1 MFFFRKPLALSTTL
15 VTTVSILASAGWQA
29 ASAGDSGT
37 LLRGRAVKEGMLGT
51 PVDGGDA
58 TGPRLSR
65 TDIARTNESRSNT
78 SRRTSSDDGVM
89 TQLLDAPHDV
99 IKEAGVMPAAGKRNF
114 GLTADIEDFNG
125 QMMNGM
131 PDSAAGQR
139 PGGIPD
145 NAAAFLP
152 GIPMMGGMPG
162 EPVDD
167 GTIRQGAPEFQGV
180 GPGSSAAA
188 IDPDNSPEMQLAWD
202 LWHKRVAETVFTRWN
217 SVANKLFAHS
227 GPLRAGFTYVVTR
240 DGRIKD
246 LRIVKSPNPMFNSI
260 AIQAIKSMDG
270 DRELLKFP
278 DGSRRMMVAKQASF
292 SINSG
297 DPANSMRYTTGDR
310 ETVRLR

>member
-1 MFFFRKPLALSTTL
+1 MLFSSRLLPRAMAL
-15 VTTVSILASAGWQA
+15 VAIVSILSGAGWQA

-37 LLRGRAVKEGMLGT
+37 LLRGRAVKEGLLGT
-51 PVDGGDA
+51 PVDGADA
-58 TGPRLSR
+58 AGPRLSR
-65 TDIARTNESRSNT
+65 TDIARTNDSKSNT
-78 SRRTSSDDGVM
+78 TRRASGDDGVM
-89 TQLLDAPHDV
+89 THLLDAPHDV
-99 IKEAGVMPAAGKRNF
+99 IKEAGVMPGAGKRNF
-114 GLTADIEDFNG
+114 GLKADMEDFNG
-125 QMMNGM
+125 QMMNGV
-131 PDSAAGQR
+131 PDSAAGQS
-139 PGGIPD
+139 PSGIPD

-167 GTIRQGAPEFQGV
+167 GTIREGLPVNQAV
-180 GPGSSAAA
+180 GPGSSADAV
-188 IDPDNSPEMQLAWD
+188 DPDNTPEMQLAWD

-217 SVANKLFAHS
+217 SVANRLFAHA
-227 GPLRAGFTYVVTR
+227 GPLKAGFTYVVTR
-240 DGRIKD
+240 DGRVKD

-270 DRELLKFP
+270 DQELLKFP

-297 DPANSMRYTTGDR
+297 DPANSLRYTTGDR